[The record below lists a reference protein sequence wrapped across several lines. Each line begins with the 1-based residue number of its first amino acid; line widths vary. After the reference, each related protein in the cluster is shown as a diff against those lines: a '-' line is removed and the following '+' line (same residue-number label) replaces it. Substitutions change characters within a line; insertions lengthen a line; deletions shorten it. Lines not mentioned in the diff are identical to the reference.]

1 MKKSLKTGVKTLKNQ
16 LIVKSNQLT
25 SIIFESSSSNSIS
38 NTNARKMKL
47 YPLKSIQNILNDKRS
62 KLKKFSKEGIET
74 IFNTY
79 DIDNDINFNY
89 LKKLQKD
96 NNKIYKE
103 LINNYKYSISYK
115 NSMNLGCLSNDEIK
129 KEINKYNNYT
139 KFKGEKAI
147 KEFDSFSKL
156 KFYNFLFKIINENDI
171 RYREKEEKFAIADK
185 IKKDYNLNFD
195 LLYKGPNLLGTIEL
209 QYYTLNNLF
218 YLYLYEMDTK
228 VNEKLLKY

>member
-1 MKKSLKTGVKTLKNQ
+1 
-16 LIVKSNQLT
+16 
-25 SIIFESSSSNSIS
+25 
-38 NTNARKMKL
+38 
-47 YPLKSIQNILNDKRS
+47 
-62 KLKKFSKEGIET
+62 
-74 IFNTY
+74 
-79 DIDNDINFNY
+79 
-89 LKKLQKD
+89 
-96 NNKIYKE
+96 
-103 LINNYKYSISYK
+103 
-115 NSMNLGCLSNDEIK
+115 MNLGCLSNDEIK